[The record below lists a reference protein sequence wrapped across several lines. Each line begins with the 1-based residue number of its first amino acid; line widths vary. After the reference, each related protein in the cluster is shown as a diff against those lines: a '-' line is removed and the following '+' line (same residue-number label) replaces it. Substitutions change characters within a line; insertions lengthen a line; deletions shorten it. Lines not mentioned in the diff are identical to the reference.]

1 MLKVLLQRMQIDYV
15 LSAFFSEIYLFYQ
28 KSYDTFQN

>member
-1 MLKVLLQRMQIDYV
+1 MLNVLLQRMQIDYA
-15 LSAFFSEIYLFYQ
+15 LSAFFSEIHLFYQ